1 MKVLTDIGY
10 VTAVDELANIDIALN
25 DMFIDLDTISS
36 DLRKDAK
43 ECTRLG
49 INNQFMQI
57 RVKAL
62 KLHDELYQFKKNF
75 EKLNVLIIAQCAEV
89 QQTKLK

>member
-1 MKVLTDIGY
+1 MKTLTDIGY

-43 ECTRLG
+43 ECDKLG
-49 INNQFMQI
+49 IDNHFMQI
-57 RVKAL
+57 RSKAVQ
-62 KLHDELYQFKKNF
+62 LHDELYQFKKNF
-75 EKLNVLIIAQCAEV
+75 EKLNDLIIAQCVEV
-89 QQTKLK
+89 QQTKLR